1 MARFWRASLVGASAG
16 CVLQSVKG
24 INMGVFRA
32 KNVLA
37 GAIAIAALILCGCS
51 SGVTVTSEP
60 STLAQSPPNAHNL
73 EQAYVSVVQKVLP
86 SVVQIT
92 TDRALGSGIVFNTQ
106 GNIVT
111 NAHVVDHATKFQV
124 RLAEN
129 PQTIPATLVGTYP
142 PDDLAV
148 IKLDQPPPSLHP
160 ANFGD
165 SAGLQVGDIVMAMGN
180 PLGLTGSVTNG
191 IISATGRTVTE
202 PAGGSSPG
210 ATLPE
215 AIQTSASINPGN
227 SGGALVDLAGD
238 VIGIPTLA
246 ALEPAGD
253 GGATA
258 PAPGIGFAIPS
269 NVVTDIAGQL
279 IAHNGHVVNSHRAEL
294 GVRVATVVDPTGQ
307 PVGIGVVSVVPGG
320 PAAVVGVQPGEVI
333 TAVNNIPVHRASEL
347 TQVLAQLD
355 PGQTVPVT
363 LASAQGGTR
372 TVMVTLGQ
380 LPGS

>member
-1 MARFWRASLVGASAG
+1 VG
-16 CVLQSVKG
+16 
-24 INMGVFRA
+24 IFRT
-32 KNVLA
+32 NNILA
-37 GAIAIAALILCGCS
+37 GAVAVAALILSGCS
-51 SGVTVTSEP
+51 GGVTTTSGS
-60 STLAQSPPNAHNL
+60 STGAPPNAQSL
-73 EQAYVSVVQKVLP
+73 DQSYVSVVQRVLP
-86 SVVQIT
+86 SIVQIT
-92 TDRALGSGIVFNTQ
+92 TDRALGSGIVFDTQ

-111 NAHVVDHATKFQV
+111 NAHVVGQATKFQV
-124 RLAEN
+124 RLADN
-129 PQTIPATLVGTYP
+129 PQAIPATLVGTYP

-148 IKLDQPPPSLHP
+148 IKLDHPPPSVHP
-160 ANFGD
+160 ARFAD
-165 SAGLQVGDIVMAMGN
+165 SARLQVGDIVMAMGN
-180 PLGLTGSVTNG
+180 PLGLTGSVTDG

-227 SGGALVDLAGD
+227 SGGALVNLAGD
-238 VIGIPTLA
+238 VVGVPTLT

-253 GGATA
+253 GGGAA

-279 IAHNGHVVNSHRAEL
+279 IAHNGHVVNSHRAQL
-294 GVRVATVVDPTGQ
+294 GIQVTTVVDPTGQ

-320 PAAVVGVQPGEVI
+320 PAAAAGVQTGEVI

-347 TQVLAQLD
+347 TQALAKLD

-363 LASAQGGTR
+363 LTTPQGGTR

>member
-1 MARFWRASLVGASAG
+1 
-16 CVLQSVKG
+16 
-24 INMGVFRA
+24 MGVFRT
-32 KNVLA
+32 NNILA
-37 GAIAIAALILCGCS
+37 GAIAVAALTLSGCS
-51 SGVTVTSEP
+51 SGVTATSEP
-60 STLAQSPPNAHNL
+60 STVAPPPADAQGL
-73 EQAYVSVVQKVLP
+73 EQTYVSVVQRVLP

-92 TDRALGSGIVFNTQ
+92 TDRALGSGIVFDTQ

-111 NAHVVDHATKFQV
+111 NAHVVGQATTFQV
-124 RLAEN
+124 RLADN
-129 PQTIPATLVGTYP
+129 PQAIPATLVGTYP

-148 IKLDQPPPSLHP
+148 IKLDHPPSSLHP
-160 ANFGD
+160 ARFGD
-165 SAGLQVGDIVMAMGN
+165 SARLQVGDIVMAMGN
-180 PLGLTGSVTNG
+180 PLGLTGSVTDG
-191 IISATGRTVTE
+191 IISATGRTITE

-238 VIGIPTLA
+238 VIGVPTLA
-246 ALEPAGD
+246 ALEPQVD
-253 GGATA
+253 SGGTA

-279 IAHNGHVVNSHRAEL
+279 IAHNGHVVNSHRAQL

-307 PVGIGVVSVVPGG
+307 PVGMGVVSVVSGG
-320 PAAVVGVQPGEVI
+320 PAATAGIQTGEVI
-333 TAVNNIPVHRASEL
+333 TAVNNTAVHRASEL
-347 TQVLAQLD
+347 AQVLAKLD

-363 LASAQGGTR
+363 LTTPQGGTR

>member
-1 MARFWRASLVGASAG
+1 
-16 CVLQSVKG
+16 VLQLVKG
-24 INMGVFRA
+24 IDMGIFRTNNM
-32 KNVLA
+32 LA
-37 GAIAIAALILCGCS
+37 DGIAVAALILSGCS
-51 SGVTVTSEP
+51 GGVATTSAP
-60 STLAQSPPNAHNL
+60 STLVQPPNAQNL
-73 EQAYVSVVQKVLP
+73 EQVYVSMVQRVLP

-92 TDRALGSGIVFNTQ
+92 TDHALGSGIAFDTQ

-111 NAHVVDHATKFQV
+111 NAHVVGQATTFQV
-124 RLAEN
+124 RLADN
-129 PQTIPATLVGTYP
+129 PQAIPATLVGTYP

-148 IKLDQPPPSLHP
+148 IKLDHPPSSVHP
-160 ANFGD
+160 AHFGD
-165 SAGLQVGDIVMAMGN
+165 SARLQVGDIVMAMGN
-180 PLGLTGSVTNG
+180 PLGLTGSVTDG

-227 SGGALVDLAGD
+227 SGGALVNLAGD
-238 VIGIPTLA
+238 VIGVPTLA

-253 GGATA
+253 SGGTA

-279 IAHNGHVVNSHRAEL
+279 IAHNGHVVNSHRAQL
-294 GVRVATVVDPTGQ
+294 GVQVTTVVDPTGQ
-307 PVGIGVVSVVPGG
+307 PVGMGVVSVVPGG
-320 PAAVVGVQPGEVI
+320 PAAAAGIQTGEVI
-333 TAVNNIPVHRASEL
+333 TAVNNISVHRASEL
-347 TQVLAQLD
+347 TQALAKLD

-363 LASAQGGTR
+363 LTTPQGGTR
-372 TVMVTLGQ
+372 TVMVVLGQ

>member
-1 MARFWRASLVGASAG
+1 M
-16 CVLQSVKG
+16 
-24 INMGVFRA
+24 
-32 KNVLA
+32 
-37 GAIAIAALILCGCS
+37 
-51 SGVTVTSEP
+51 
-60 STLAQSPPNAHNL
+60 
-73 EQAYVSVVQKVLP
+73 VQRVLP

-92 TDRALGSGIVFNTQ
+92 TNRALGSGIAFDTQ

-111 NAHVVDHATKFQV
+111 NAHVVGQATKFQV
-124 RLAEN
+124 RLADN
-129 PQTIPATLVGTYP
+129 PQAIPATLVGTYP

-148 IKLDQPPPSLHP
+148 IKLDQPPPSVHP
-160 ANFGD
+160 AHFGD
-165 SAGLQVGDIVMAMGN
+165 SAKLQVGDIVMAMGN
-180 PLGLTGSVTNG
+180 PLGLTGSVTEG

-227 SGGALVDLAGD
+227 SGGALVNLAGE
-238 VIGIPTLA
+238 VIGVPTLA

-253 GGATA
+253 SGGTA

-279 IAHNGHVVNSHRAEL
+279 TAHNGHVVNSHRAQL
-294 GVRVATVVDPTGQ
+294 GVHVATVVDPTGQ
-307 PVGIGVVSVVPGG
+307 PVGMGVVSVVPGG
-320 PAAVVGVQPGEVI
+320 PAAAAGIQTGEVI

-347 TQVLAQLD
+347 TQALAKLD
-355 PGQTVPVT
+355 PGQTVPIT
-363 LASAQGGTR
+363 LTTPQGGTR